1 MDNTVME
8 ALTSF
13 NTTVTSTVSVTQ
25 MLTILGLAVGAGLI
39 FYSARWGAKLIVKK
53 FKQGLNGKISG

>member
-13 NTTVTSTVSVTQ
+13 SSTVSSTVSATQ
-25 MLTILGLAVGAGLI
+25 VLSVLGIAISSGLVLFI
-39 FYSARWGAKLIVKK
+39 ARWGAKLIVRK
-53 FKQGLNGKISG
+53 FKQGVNGKISG

>member
-13 NTTVTSTVSVTQ
+13 NSTVTSTVSVTQ
-25 MLTILGLAVGAGLI
+25 MLTIVGTAVAAGLV
-39 FYSARWGAKLIVKK
+39 FYAARWATKLTVRK
-53 FKQGLNGKISG
+53 FRQGLNGKISG